1 MNYKSKKQKTKDIAL
16 MKIKKTLPHVCAICG
31 KAGPVEG
38 AHLLPRS
45 LYMEYY
51 TKPENIVPLCHTC
64 HYRYDNDIRFRKRQ
78 TKLIKRVQSFDK
90 LAANRHFRLYD
101 E

>member
-1 MNYKSKKQKTKDIAL
+1 MNLKSKKQRMRDAAL
-16 MKIKKTLPHVCAICG
+16 NKIKKDLPQVCAICG
-31 KAGPVEG
+31 KYGPIEG

-64 HYRYDNDIRFRKRQ
+64 HYRYDNDLSFRKRQ
-78 TKLIKRVQSFDK
+78 TKLIKRVQSFDG
-90 LAANRHFRLYD
+90 LAANKHFKLY